1 MIIVYGYY
9 KGEPMELIGKSLDQQ
24 GTFIAAK
31 PIGRIDNRLTFAAL
45 VESPDPIHFPV
56 VLPHCVLVKE
66 QTYTHKPY
74 KPHLVNTAVMDAKQR
89 KTYCKKLK
97 KRQPLSTSN
106 WKLHISRNRGLKWI
120 HDHLAA

>member
-9 KGEPMELIGKSLDQQ
+9 KDDPTELIGKTLDQQ
-24 GTFIAAK
+24 GSFIDAK
-31 PIGRIDNRLTFAAL
+31 PIGRINDKLTFAAL
-45 VESPDPIHFPV
+45 VDSSKPISFPV
-56 VLPHCVLVKE
+56 ILSHCVLVKE

-74 KPHLVNTAVMDAKQR
+74 KSHLVNTSVMGAKQR

-97 KRQPLSTSN
+97 KRQPLGISN

-120 HDHLAA
+120 RDHLAA

>member
-9 KGEPMELIGKSLDQQ
+9 KGDPMELIGKTLDQQ
-24 GTFIAAK
+24 STFIDAK
-31 PIGRIDNRLTFAAL
+31 PIGRIDNQLTFAAL
-45 VESPDPIHFPV
+45 VDSSKPIDFPV

-74 KPHLVNTAVMDAKQR
+74 KPHLVNTAAMDAKQR

-106 WKLHISRNRGLKWI
+106 WKLHI
-120 HDHLAA
+120 